1 MCSPRSIF
9 PRWLRSTFACSA
21 SASWATPRFVLTART
36 AAPNARAT
44 TGSAVVVPTGLPA
57 RIVPFAIDKS
67 VAAVENLNHVIFNS
81 FLAGV
86 HHGRAKLMTCR
97 KATRASRSPLLLV
110 MLATLVAGCAAL
122 TPAEPAAWPDF
133 VASFAG
139 VPFESN
145 EYPAGTTKVAVSAD
159 VPGSIESG
167 NARFARWCAARAGTS
182 GQVQQLARSNSTL
195 SSFQGSLA
203 AKSNAEQAGGLS
215 FVVVS
220 TVGCVGPANQGVIAL
235 MVSSPGRKG
244 ETEVKDGKVLSKLTR
259 AFFTADQAGAFSA
272 AYTQREAERTR
283 LASARLQEREGK
295 KAEATQRLRSNP
307 RVGDRT
313 PVGTIVEVR
322 PPLVLV
328 QYDERYRALG
338 NRPAAEWLP
347 IESLTADSP

>member
-1 MCSPRSIF
+1 
-9 PRWLRSTFACSA
+9 
-21 SASWATPRFVLTART
+21 
-36 AAPNARAT
+36 
-44 TGSAVVVPTGLPA
+44 
-57 RIVPFAIDKS
+57 
-67 VAAVENLNHVIFNS
+67 
-81 FLAGV
+81 
-86 HHGRAKLMTCR
+86 
-97 KATRASRSPLLLV
+97 

-145 EYPAGTTKVAVSAD
+145 EYPACSLPWSA
-159 VPGSIESG
+159 GC
-167 NARFARWCAARAGTS
+167 RWCAARAGTS

-195 SSFQGSLA
+195 SSFLGSLA

-220 TVGCVGPANQGVIAL
+220 AVGCIGQANQGVIAL
-235 MVSSPGRKG
+235 MVSAPGRKG